1 MINHQKQFVEM
12 MDSAKRL
19 KNLQTTVR
27 TEPGRQISD
36 MALPISDEKAAVK
49 MSSFLTKSLKNLS
62 EVKKRL
68 QVAHHRHNVLDT
80 PLHNAAQAV
89 IRRKVNYRKACE
101 TVDDWQHLV
110 HSNRLA
116 EKLRFPL
123 SKCNFRLPSVE
134 EEAKN
139 FKPRTE
145 LELQSAE
152 ILKSIGA
159 DLNNETEITED
170 EKQKLE
176 QLRLEDAKQ
185 AMDKLKRFR
194 ALVSYQERK
203 YRRLKRIKSKAFHRL
218 RKKAEKRR
226 LIDELEQLIHADP
239 AAAAEKFQQ
248 LERDRIIERATLR
261 HRGTGTWSKRMKG
274 LSKND
279 PEMRQRLQEQI
290 RKAKELVVKLGYAHE
305 LAKSEDEEDNLY
317 GDAMDVEEVSPNQ
330 SSKTPS
336 KVMLDLTPKVAPE
349 ILEDRIDLGE
359 QEALISEAFMED
371 DVVAEFD
378 AEDSSDDESNAAN
391 LSSMPGW
398 NSWTG
403 PGIVEKKSK
412 SLNAGVEDEKQKQP
426 TKEKQLVYIC
436 KEADKQL
443 RSKQIKKVPFPFSKA
458 AAFEETLKQ
467 PIGKEWNPETA
478 HKLIVEPVVST
489 KMGVPIYPIDRTFLE
504 RQLDD
509 DFRDSS
515 NVEQNKRN
523 KKKKMMKQK
532 VHAKDVKKKK
542 LKPKMSKMM
551 KRSKESGG

>member
-1 MINHQKQFVEM
+1 M
-12 MDSAKRL
+12 MNSSKRL
-19 KNLQTTVR
+19 KNLQSTVR
-27 TEPGRQISD
+27 TEPGRQISE
-36 MALPISDEKAAVK
+36 MALPILDEKAAVK
-49 MSSFLTKSLKNLS
+49 MSSLLTKSLKNLN

-68 QVAHHRHNVLDT
+68 QVAHDRHNVLDT

-89 IRRKVNYRKACE
+89 IRRKLNYRKACE

-123 SKCNFRLPSVE
+123 TKCSFRLPTVE

-139 FKPRTE
+139 FKPLTE

-152 ILKSIGA
+152 ILKSIGG

-170 EKQKLE
+170 EKRKLE

-218 RKKAEKRR
+218 RKKTEKKR
-226 LIDELEQLIHADP
+226 LINELEQLIHADP
-239 AAAAEKFQQ
+239 AAAAEKFEQ

-279 PEMRQRLQEQI
+279 PEMRQMLQEQI
-290 RKAKELVVKLGYAHE
+290 RKARELVVKLGYAHE

-317 GDAMDVEEVSPNQ
+317 GDAMDVEDASSSPHQ
-330 SSKTPS
+330 SSQTPG

-378 AEDSSDDESNAAN
+378 AEESSDDESNAAN

-403 PGIVEKKSK
+403 PGIVEKRSK
-412 SLNAGVEDEKQKQP
+412 SLNAGVENEKEKQP
-426 TKEKQLVYIC
+426 NKEKQLVYIC
-436 KEADKQL
+436 QEADKQL
-443 RSKQIKKVPFPFSKA
+443 RSKQIKKVPFPFSKST
-458 AAFEETLKQ
+458 AFEETLKQ

-489 KMGVPIYPIDRTFLE
+489 KMGMPIYPIDRTFLE
-504 RQLDD
+504 KQLDD

-515 NVEQNKRN
+515 NVEGNKRN
-523 KKKKMMKQK
+523 KKKKKMMKQK
-532 VHAKDVKKKK
+532 VHAKDARKK
-542 LKPKMSKMM
+542 LKPKMTSKMM
-551 KRSKESGG
+551 KRSKERGG